1 MAEVQNG
8 NGSFQS
14 QTQSPS
20 SSRATRKSSVAASVV
35 WEALK
40 QNRAQRE
47 SPKAAC
53 LSRLCC
59 RSKIPIRNRRSTSKL
74 AENAAKEL
82 ESLSEYMPNISDIE
96 ARTLALRLYYM
107 EVVEG
112 KSTSNAQ
119 NMVSNMF
126 LVSPSTVR
134 RWITAWETTGE
145 GALLDHRSTPKDEDP
160 SLLFACPDLVFELKS
175 WISERLKQGGKHCR
189 WISYHSSHSKL

>member
-1 MAEVQNG
+1 MAEFQNG

-20 SSRATRKSSVAASVV
+20 SSRATRRSSAVV

-40 QNRAQRE
+40 QKRAQRG
-47 SPKAAC
+47 SPKAAS

-59 RSKIPIRNRRSTSKL
+59 RSKIPIRNRRTSSEL

-82 ESLSEYMPNISDIE
+82 ASLSEYMPNISDIE
-96 ARTLALRLYYM
+96 ARMLALRLYYM

-112 KSTSNAQ
+112 KSPTNAQ
-119 NMVSNMF
+119 NMVRKMF

-134 RWITAWETTGE
+134 RWITAWETTGKE
-145 GALLDHRSTPKDEDP
+145 ALHK
-160 SLLFACPDLVFELKS
+160 K
-175 WISERLKQGGKHCR
+175 
-189 WISYHSSHSKL
+189 

>member
-1 MAEVQNG
+1 MAEFQNG

-20 SSRATRKSSVAASVV
+20 SSRATRRSRVATSVV

-40 QNRAQRE
+40 QKRAQRGP
-47 SPKAAC
+47 PKAAS

-59 RSKIPIRNRRSTSKL
+59 RSKIPIRNRRTSSEL

-82 ESLSEYMPNISDIE
+82 ASLSEYMPNISDIE
-96 ARTLALRLYYM
+96 ARMLALRLYYM

-112 KSTSNAQ
+112 KSTNAQ
-119 NMVSNMF
+119 NMVSKMF

-134 RWITAWETTGE
+134 RWITAWETTGKE
-145 GALLDHRSTPKDEDP
+145 AMHK
-160 SLLFACPDLVFELKS
+160 K
-175 WISERLKQGGKHCR
+175 
-189 WISYHSSHSKL
+189 

>member
-20 SSRATRKSSVAASVV
+20 SSRATRRNSVAASVV
-35 WEALK
+35 WKALK
-40 QNRAQRE
+40 RKRAQR
-47 SPKAAC
+47 SPKAAS

-59 RSKIPIRNRRSTSKL
+59 RSKIPIRNRRTSSEL

-96 ARTLALRLYYM
+96 ARMLALRLYYM

-112 KSTSNAQ
+112 KSPTNAQ
-119 NMVSNMF
+119 SMVSKMF

-134 RWITAWETTGE
+134 RWITAWETTGKE
-145 GALLDHRSTPKDEDP
+145 ALHK
-160 SLLFACPDLVFELKS
+160 K
-175 WISERLKQGGKHCR
+175 
-189 WISYHSSHSKL
+189 